1 MADATPDQASG
12 VAASAAALA
21 ALGHF
26 GGKPGKRLAAAVAV
40 AQVSWPAVKW
50 ARARYNRHDDFTIVV
65 AGTDSIYTDLHAWVL
80 ERIPEDDRKALIAV
94 TGDGTRHP
102 EIHHDSDGSEQLAPK
117 RVSLRCDGE
126 KVQTVTLD
134 GHRVKVHIEREPIP
148 GGREFLSENWR
159 QLLEKVTFTASSPG
173 GRDAVV
179 KMIEALVDAKES
191 KVGPPPL
198 YMPPRWGGEWR
209 RRKDLPPRT
218 LESVVLRK
226 GQLERIVADLE
237 QFLAA
242 EGEYNRLC
250 QPWHRGYLL
259 YGPPGT
265 GKTSVARAIANHLD
279 MPVYYLPLGDLDK
292 EVDLTQLVGG
302 IEPRSMLLMEDVDV
316 FHALTRRDD
325 EKPGANISTML
336 NALDGVWTPHGLVT
350 VMTTNDRSK
359 LDEAIL
365 RKGRIDVHE
374 KFGNLTIEQG
384 ARLAQRFG
392 LTGEDGRRF
401 RGQSPADAIQTLREE
416 VSA

>member
-1 MADATPDQASG
+1 M
-12 VAASAAALA
+12 
-21 ALGHF
+21 
-26 GGKPGKRLAAAVAV
+26 
-40 AQVSWPAVKW
+40 
-50 ARARYNRHDDFTIVV
+50 NRHDDFTIVV
-65 AGTDSIYTDLHAWVL
+65 AGTDTIYGDLHAWVL

-94 TGDGTRHP
+94 TGDGTSHP
-102 EIHHDSDGSEQLAPK
+102 SISHDGDEIEPR

-179 KMIEALVDAKES
+179 RMIEALVERKES

-209 RRKDLPPRT
+209 RRADLPPRT

-237 QFLAA
+237 RFLAD
-242 EGEYNRLC
+242 EDEYNRLC

-302 IEPRSMLLMEDVDV
+302 IQPRSMLLMEDVDV
-316 FHALTRRDD
+316 YHALTTRSDD
-325 EKPGANISTML
+325 KPGANISTML

-374 KFGNLTIEQG
+374 KFGNLTIEQ
-384 ARLAQRFG
+384 AQRLAERFG
-392 LTGEDGRRF
+392 CGSTRPFENGRRF
-401 RGQSPADAIQTLREE
+401 KGRSPADVIQILREE
-416 VSA
+416 VNA